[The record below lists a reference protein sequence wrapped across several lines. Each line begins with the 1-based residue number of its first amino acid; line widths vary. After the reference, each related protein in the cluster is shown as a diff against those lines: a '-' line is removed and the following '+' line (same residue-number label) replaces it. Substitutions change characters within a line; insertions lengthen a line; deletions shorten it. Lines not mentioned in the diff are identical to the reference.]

1 MTKLISWS
9 WIIMKLIKKKLQN
22 ISHQKVY
29 TFWHCIVN
37 DEVPSTSSQ
46 MVEQIEVIQG
56 VVLPGISKMN
66 DAGPDKKPKEQ
77 IQFSQKKTLIK
88 GEWFRYCLLY
98 LLLHQLMDCV
108 NRFIN
113 SARLFH
119 LS

>member
-1 MTKLISWS
+1 
-9 WIIMKLIKKKLQN
+9 MKLIKKKLQN

-66 DAGPDKKPKEQ
+66 DAAPDKKPKEQ
-77 IQFSQKKTLIK
+77 IKFSQKKTLIK

-113 SARLFH
+113 SSRLFH